1 MVNIFI
7 IIVKFCGIYNS
18 FSKKSK
24 AELIIKDKFRRLTN
38 ILFTSTAYFYSKDAL
53 TDTESLSP

>member
-1 MVNIFI
+1 MVNIFK

-24 AELIIKDKFRRLTN
+24 AELIIKDKFRIVFLNN
-38 ILFTSTAYFYSKDAL
+38 ILFLAVPTIG
-53 TDTESLSP
+53 TELARRNSD